1 MNNQRILAAGCIAV
15 TTLWGA
21 AARAQQVELTAVER
35 EWLAAH
41 PQINFGPYGNYEPLQ
56 FIDKDGMHRGL
67 AADYVA
73 RVEQL
78 LSIKFTLVPTGTWQE
93 ILDQAKARE
102 IDVIALAAETADR
115 KAYLSFTSPYLDL
128 PAVIIARNTVEK
140 QLTLADLVG
149 LRVAV
154 AQGYAVHDYLKE
166 SHPGLLLDPVPDTR
180 TGLRK
185 VSFGMSDVFISD
197 MAVAS
202 HYIQQEGITNLRVVG
217 ETGFVYHMGFA
228 TRNDWPVL
236 AGIIEKALAAIP
248 PQERTAIFG
257 NWISLSH
264 ETEFASRTLMF
275 VLLGVVASVVAV
287 AVSVIVWNASLQRR
301 VRRRTEQI
309 KESEERIR
317 CIIGTALDAVITM
330 DARGIVTGWTE
341 QAEAVFGWTRD
352 EATGRVLAE
361 LIIPEQFREAH
372 QKGLAHFLATT
383 EGPVLNKR
391 IEITGLHK
399 LGHEI
404 PVELAIA
411 PIRTGATFEF
421 CAFVRDISQR
431 KKAQEEIE
439 RHRNELEDRVAER
452 TAELQRAKEAAED
465 ALGEVKQLRGLL
477 PICSYCK
484 RVREGDEYTLSV
496 EAYLAQHTQAQLS
509 HGVCPDCYEKHV
521 RPQVDRL

>member
-1 MNNQRILAAGCIAV
+1 MNNQRILAAGCIAL

-21 AARAQQVELTAVER
+21 DARAQQVELTAAER

-41 PQINFGPYGNYEPLQ
+41 PQITLGPYGNYEPLQ
-56 FIDKDGMHRGL
+56 FIDEDGVHRGL

-78 LSIKFTLVPTGTWQE
+78 LSIEFTLVDTGTWQE
-93 ILDQAKARE
+93 ILDQARARE

-202 HYIQQEGITNLRVVG
+202 HYIQQEAITNLRVVG

-236 AGIIEKALAAIP
+236 AGILEKALAAIP
-248 PQERTAIFG
+248 PEDRTAIFR
-257 NWISLSH
+257 NWISLSPK
-264 ETEFASRTLMF
+264 TEFASRTLMF

-317 CIIGTALDAVITM
+317 RIIGTALDAVITM

-341 QAEAVFGWTRD
+341 QA
-352 EATGRVLAE
+352 
-361 LIIPEQFREAH
+361 
-372 QKGLAHFLATT
+372 
-383 EGPVLNKR
+383 
-391 IEITGLHK
+391 
-399 LGHEI
+399 
-404 PVELAIA
+404 
-411 PIRTGATFEF
+411 
-421 CAFVRDISQR
+421 
-431 KKAQEEIE
+431 
-439 RHRNELEDRVAER
+439 
-452 TAELQRAKEAAED
+452 
-465 ALGEVKQLRGLL
+465 
-477 PICSYCK
+477 
-484 RVREGDEYTLSV
+484 
-496 EAYLAQHTQAQLS
+496 
-509 HGVCPDCYEKHV
+509 
-521 RPQVDRL
+521 